1 MASGTRSGNN
11 VTMENINSEVLMS
24 LSKEKLVEMFLSL
37 KDECVALKEMDAYRQ
52 KMETRMEEIEREQF
66 KSSRYSRRDTTEI
79 TGIPGDISNDAF
91 EDEIIRIYDVAQV
104 NVNGT
109 QLVKTDIQACH
120 RVGKKNIVIV
130 KFVNRNEGSYCGKN
144 LKSNSP
150 YPAPTYSNYS
160 NYSFCPE
167 FRFLNYLVR
176 QGEKQRRFI
185 FTRYDVELH
194 IQLVDN
200 GPFHEMTHK
209 GHLVRHGISE
219 VDDS

>member
-1 MASGTRSGNN
+1 MKLPVFL
-11 VTMENINSEVLMS
+11 VT
-24 LSKEKLVEMFLSL
+24 
-37 KDECVALKEMDAYRQ
+37 
-52 KMETRMEEIEREQF
+52 
-66 KSSRYSRRDTTEI
+66 
-79 TGIPGDISNDAF
+79 SNDAL

-109 QLVKTDIQACH
+109 QFVKTDIQACH

-130 KFVNRNEGSYCGKN
+130 KFVNRKFANEGLYCGKN
-144 LKSNSP
+144 LKNNSP
-150 YPAPTYSNYS
+150 YPAPTYI

-176 QGEKQRRFI
+176 QAKKSKENSFSQG
-185 FTRYDVELH
+185 TTWSS

-200 GPFHEMTHK
+200 GPFHETTHTVD
-209 GHLVRHGISE
+209 LVRHGISE